1 MMARLQSM
9 SLLALL
15 LACLLFASPASA
27 QSQTLYWQYT
37 ITNGTS
43 TFGQWSVCAWG
54 TITASTTSSSTN
66 ALKRPGFAVTA
77 ITGQRVFT
85 NSQGSTVQNF
95 VGLLGNGN
103 ANLNADD
110 TLYVDY
116 PHVDANGI
124 AYLLDSPVIYGNG
137 VFQVRRTYIKFRY
150 VARFRP
156 LAQHDPRMH
165 SRQQLI
171 NHSSL
176 CLAPFL
182 SPLVRQCDHLAA
194 EQD

>member
-1 MMARLQSM
+1 MRIVMRVT
-9 SLLALL
+9 LL
-15 LACLLFASPASA
+15 LASFLILLLLASPCSA

-43 TFGQWSVCAWG
+43 TFGQWSVCAAG
-54 TITASTTSSSTN
+54 TITTSTSASLTN
-66 ALKRPGFAVTA
+66 TLKRPGFSVTG

-85 NSQGSTVQNF
+85 NSQGSTVQNI

-103 ANLNADD
+103 ANLAADD

-137 VFQVRRTYIKFRY
+137 VFQVSRIASESTSY
-150 VARFRP
+150 V
-156 LAQHDPRMH
+156 L
-165 SRQQLI
+165 
-171 NHSSL
+171 
-176 CLAPFL
+176 L
-182 SPLVRQCDHLAA
+182 SPLLSITSLSSHTQPSLSPHFAL
-194 EQD
+194 